1 MVLRGDRVWGGG
13 VGFEGFLGVTWF
25 SGGTE
30 GGQSSLTTGKR
41 VTIES

>member
-1 MVLRGDRVWGGG
+1 MGGWGLKDFGG
-13 VGFEGFLGVTWF
+13 ITWF

-41 VTIES
+41 VIIES

>member
-1 MVLRGDRVWGGG
+1 MVLRGDRVGRGG
-13 VGFEGFLGVTWF
+13 GFEGFLGVTWF

-30 GGQSSLTTGKR
+30 GGQSSLTTGKG